1 MEKKLLDI
9 DLAKPKSGAPWLFSL
24 TACEVSENKTFR
36 IVSVLMFPVDALI
49 IKSFSL
55 LSSIEKFIV

>member
-36 IVSVLMFPVDALI
+36 VLMFPVDALI

-55 LSSIEKFIV
+55 LSSIEKFIA